1 MEGLMEPITAAS
13 IKIWGEIA
21 GYVAWEKGEPCATF
35 EYEPQ
40 FLRNGLDLAPM
51 TMNLRDA
58 REGARWSFPN
68 IDPITFHGLPGLLAS
83 SLPDNFGNKI
93 IDSWLTRHGRDP
105 KTFNAIERL
114 CYIGTRGMGALEFD
128 PQLSSKRLDQSI
140 TVDVKE
146 LMALV
151 QDALTERTCLD
162 ARINEG
168 SADKEKAEA
177 LLAILRVGTSAGGA
191 VPKAIIAIN
200 DKAHVISG
208 QSDVPKGYEH
218 WILKFD
224 GISEDKPDKFGTSLD
239 DGRVEYAYYLMAQ
252 DADIDMME
260 CRLLEENGRA
270 HFMTKRFDRVGNE
283 KIHVLSLACMSHL
296 GWNPAGSAGY
306 EQAFYTMR
314 MLRMSYA
321 EQEQQFRR
329 MVFNAVSKNVDDH
342 TKNISYV
349 MDKNGVWKLSPAY
362 DITFSSDSA
371 ELFGDQHKM
380 TINGKQKEIAIE
392 DLLSVAKNMGIKK
405 GNQIIEQVRASV
417 ARWDTF
423 ADQAGVQSNVRKH
436 ISDLHM
442 KL

>member
-1 MEGLMEPITAAS
+1 MEGFIKPTTAAS
-13 IKIWGEIA
+13 IKIWGDIA
-21 GYVAWEKGEPCATF
+21 GYVAWQKDEPCATF
-35 EYEPQ
+35 EYEPK

-105 KTFNAIERL
+105 KAFNAIERL

-128 PQLSSKRLDQSI
+128 PQLSSNRLNQSI
-140 TVDVKE
+140 TVDIKE
-146 LMALV
+146 LMELI
-151 QDALTERTCLD
+151 QDALTERTRLD
-162 ARINEG
+162 ARIDG
-168 SADKEKAEA
+168 ATDKEKAEA

-200 DKAHVISG
+200 DKGNVISG

-224 GISEDKPDKFGTSLD
+224 GISENKPDKFGASFD
-239 DGRVEYAYYLMAQ
+239 DGRVEYAYHLMAR
-252 DADIDMME
+252 DAGIDMME
-260 CRLLEENGRA
+260 CRLLEENERA
-270 HFMTKRFDRVGNE
+270 HFMTKRFDRVGNQ
-283 KIHVLSLACMSHL
+283 KIHVQSLACMSHL
-296 GWNPAGSAGY
+296 GWNPAGAVGY

-314 MLRMSYA
+314 MLRMPYA

-329 MVFNAVSKNVDDH
+329 MVFNVVSKNVDDH
-342 TKNISYV
+342 TKNISYM
-349 MDKNGVWKLSPAY
+349 MDKDGVWKLSPAY
-362 DITFSSDSA
+362 DITLSSDSA

-380 TINGKQKEIAIE
+380 TINGKQKDITIE
-392 DLLSVAKNMGIKK
+392 DLFIIAKNMEIKK
-405 GNQIIEQVRASV
+405 GNKIIEQVRDSV
-417 ARWDTF
+417 ARWDNF
-423 ADQAGVQSNVRKH
+423 AIQAGVQNDIRKH
-436 ISDLHM
+436 VSGLHM